1 MLSELISSMIWS
13 VSELNAYV
21 NQLLSRDEMLQ
32 GLLVSG
38 EVSNFKRYPSGH
50 WYFSLKDA
58 QCAVRCVMFRQNN
71 RAVEFDVHDGMHI
84 TVGGYASLYQRD
96 GSFQIY
102 VQTMRQEGVGALYE
116 RFEQLKQK
124 LQQEGL
130 FDRAHKQLIPMF
142 PRRIGVITSPA
153 GAVIRDIVQVGS
165 RRNPD
170 LDLLL
175 VPVSVQGDA
184 AVPEMIQALQ
194 LLNTRTDIDVII
206 MGRGGGSV
214 EDLWAFNEEALARA
228 VFESRIPIIS
238 AVGHETDTT
247 ICDYV
252 ADLRAPTPSAAA
264 ELAVPLRDEW
274 LQHLDAM
281 QSRMGQVCRTRMT
294 QAKAMLEA
302 LLRSTGKRTVLRS
315 TEQLT
320 LRVQHAE
327 RAVSTAAQQ
336 VWQQARNRL
345 ELGAAHV
352 RAYAPE
358 QALKRGYVML
368 LDEKKRPIT
377 SREKA
382 REGQRARVVFCDGE
396 MDAILH
402 ERSEKEKCQ

>member
-1 MLSELISSMIWS
+1 MLSELISSMTWS
-13 VSELNAYV
+13 VSELNTYV
-21 NQLLSRDEMLQ
+21 NQLLTRDEMLQ

-71 RAVEFDVHDGMHI
+71 RVVDFDVRDGMHI

-96 GSFQIY
+96 GSFQLY
-102 VQTMRQEGVGALYE
+102 VQTMRQEGAGALYE

-130 FDRAHKQLIPMF
+130 FDRAHKRPIPTF
-142 PRRIGVITSPA
+142 PRRIGVVTSPA
-153 GAVIRDIVQVGS
+153 GAVIRDIVQVGT
-165 RRNPD
+165 RRNPG

-184 AVPEMIQALQ
+184 AVPEMVEALRV
-194 LLNTRTDIDVII
+194 LNARADIDVII
-206 MGRGGGSV
+206 IGRGGGSV

-228 VFESRIPIIS
+228 VYESRIPVIS

-274 LQHLDAM
+274 LQHLDAV
-281 QSRMGQVCRTRMT
+281 QLRMGQVCTTRIGQM
-294 QAKAMLEA
+294 QKIFQA
-302 LLRSTGKRTVLRS
+302 LLRSASKATVQRRS
-315 TEQLT
+315 EQLA
-320 LRVQHAE
+320 LRMQHAE
-327 RAVSTAAQQ
+327 HKLCAGAQQ
-336 VWQQARNRL
+336 AWEQAGNRL
-345 ELGAAHV
+345 QLAMARVG
-352 RAYAPE
+352 AYAPE

-368 LDEKKRPIT
+368 LDAKQKPIPL
-377 SREKA
+377 RQKA
-382 REGQRARVVFCDGE
+382 KEGQRAHVIFYDGE
-396 MDAILH
+396 MDAVLH
-402 ERSEKEKCQ
+402 ERLEEEKGQ

>member
-1 MLSELISSMIWS
+1 MLSELISSITWS
-13 VSELNAYV
+13 VSQLNAYV
-21 NQLLSRDEMLQ
+21 GQLLNRDESLQ

-50 WYFSLKDA
+50 WYFSLKDE

-71 RAVEFDVHDGMHI
+71 RLVNFDVRDGMHM

-96 GSFQIY
+96 GSFQLY
-102 VQTMRQEGVGALYE
+102 VQTMRQEGAGALYE

-130 FDRAHKQLIPMF
+130 FDRAHKRPIPAF

-153 GAVIRDIVQVGS
+153 GAVIRDIVQVGT

-184 AVPEMIQALQ
+184 AVPEMVQALQ
-194 LLNTRTDIDVII
+194 TLNARDDIDVII
-206 MGRGGGSV
+206 LGRGGGSV

-228 VFESRIPIIS
+228 VYESRIPVIS

-274 LQHLDAM
+274 LQHLDDV
-281 QSRMGQVCRTRMT
+281 QTRMGKVCAQRVQRA
-294 QAKAMLEA
+294 QQMLEA
-302 LLRSTGKRTVLRS
+302 LSRSAGAKTVQIRC
-315 TEQLT
+315 EQLS
-320 LRVQHAE
+320 LRVTHAE
-327 RAVSTAAQQ
+327 HTLGASAQKALT
-336 VWQQARNRL
+336 QADNRL
-345 ELGAAHV
+345 HLGVA
-352 RAYAPE
+352 RMEAYAPE
-358 QALKRGYVML
+358 RTLKRGYVML
-368 LDEKKRPIT
+368 LDAKQKPIS
-377 SREKA
+377 SRQKAKEGQKA
-382 REGQRARVVFCDGE
+382 RVIFYDGE
-396 MDAILH
+396 MDAVLH
-402 ERSEKEKCQ
+402 QPVEQEERQ